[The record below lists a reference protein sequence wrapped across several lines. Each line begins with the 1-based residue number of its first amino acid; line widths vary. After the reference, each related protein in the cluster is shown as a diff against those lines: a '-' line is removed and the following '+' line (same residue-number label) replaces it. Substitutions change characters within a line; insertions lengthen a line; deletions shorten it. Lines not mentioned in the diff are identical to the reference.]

1 MDAVNCLKA
10 AEPLRGDSLLFTT
23 KLPENPG
30 TRLIDLERMKGLV
43 DLEPRSC
50 FEHETPGLGIRSL
63 NH

>member
-1 MDAVNCLKA
+1 MDGVNCLKA

-23 KLPENPG
+23 KFPENPG

-43 DLEPRSC
+43 DLEQPSG
-50 FEHETPGLGIRSL
+50 FEHGTPGLGIRGL